1 MDEELAEQK
10 DYMFFSRVLKGIS
23 DSQQDDGYSQHS
35 HNFRLQTQSLVS
47 HIIHTRQDR
56 PPPTLDLDDEDEND
70 WTPGLSNSRSAF
82 LLNVTTSALIVAEE
96 DDGIF
101 DLEL

>member
-23 DSQQDDGYSQHS
+23 DSQQDNGYSQHS

-56 PPPTLDLDDEDEND
+56 PPPTLDLDEDEND
-70 WTPGLSNSRSAF
+70 WTPGLSSSRSAF